1 MPLSQRLQAELTA
14 AMRARDELRRETLRM
29 VIAAA
34 YNAEKAARRPLTDD
48 EVVAVLA
55 REVKTRRESIEAYRS
70 GGRDDLAAKEEAE
83 VAIISGFLPQALTA
97 DELRALVLAA
107 VEEAGAT
114 SRRDLGRVMGL
125 LVPRTRGRADGKAV
139 STMVT
144 EELARREGAA

>member
-83 VAIISGFLPQALTA
+83 VAIIGGFLPRALSA

-139 STMVT
+139 STMVA
-144 EELARREGAA
+144 EELARREGAG